1 MKLDTNLRY
10 FHEKYDTILA
20 SHDDK
25 PLKQLGLL
33 SRQADIRRVTGASSV
48 NLRQAVERRPR
59 NYRSQGKLL
68 APSLPLLK
76 EQPADYY
83 RITAAR
89 YRKLLAETTT
99 PRLTRYL
106 GEMIARCERL
116 AREIEGAF

>member
-1 MKLDTNLRY
+1 MSRAATEPGY
-10 FHEKYDTILA
+10 FHE
-20 SHDDK
+20 
-25 PLKQLGLL
+25 GL
-33 SRQADIRRVTGASSV
+33 
-48 NLRQAVERRPR
+48 
-59 NYRSQGKLL
+59 
-68 APSLPLLK
+68 LLK